1 MTVLNSRHDGETP
14 PVQCS
19 SRNSYV
25 EGPIKSSISSHVD
38 SMELLNRLII
48 SQFDTKPCGS
58 TIGMFHF
65 YFTLLYEISVKIYC
79 S

>member
-19 SRNSYV
+19 SRNSYA

-38 SMELLNRLII
+38 SMELLNRLIS

-58 TIGMFHF
+58 TIGELS
-65 YFTLLYEISVKIYC
+65 YFNVFDNLIFI
-79 S
+79 